1 MINLKL
7 LDDAEVSMNN
17 LENSYVIELDNMN
30 FNDAYMLIEK
40 KWIEI
45 QNGIP
50 VNCITFKHSLWDVS
64 QIEDFIL
71 KCKKKLIENNN
82 FTWCVRSFTIC
93 RENTVLFIS
102 FYNSYSN
109 LQSGK
114 SKSSDS
120 INSEFNFIKKYYVSP
135 AFEQAIMLNELSNNI
150 QTNEFSNEFINFLKK
165 ITYGNT
171 LVTSTLASEI
181 LTQNGYFTVPQKL
194 SYNSVKVLPSFSDDK
209 IKLIENTRIATMFE
223 DKIDVHSYNFFE
235 VVHPAYAKQCT
246 TLSYF
251 ISKYLNNNDEINC
264 IDVGTGCGTTLI
276 MIKEMLPNMK
286 VHAIEPSEVAFKYL
300 QENIKGISNIT
311 IDKIGFLEL
320 TINKQVPLIMST
332 GASHHFNT
340 YFFFQKSW
348 ELISKEGLLIVA
360 DEFISPFKDINER
373 NKNLI
378 LHHTSYMLSILF
390 DIPHEVKQ
398 NLTNDE
404 LLLIEWFKRDIPLAN
419 FNACFNYIE
428 ESVYICENLLNRIR
442 ELSLSTKISDSFM
455 AFYRLQ
461 ILELEA
467 LVAGLCYEVEQK
479 TYPERFIRMA
489 NLVGFTLLDHVR
501 VHKTMNSG
509 EFDAGTH
516 VFVFKK

>member
-7 LDDAEVSMNN
+7 LDDAEVSINN

-30 FNDAYMLIEK
+30 FDDTCMLIEK

-45 QNGIP
+45 QNGIS
-50 VNCITFKHSLWDVS
+50 VNCITFKHNLWDVS

-71 KCKKKLIENNN
+71 SCKRKLIKNNN
-82 FTWCVRSFTIC
+82 FTWSVRSFTIC
-93 RENTVLFIS
+93 RKNAVLFIS

-109 LQSGK
+109 LQSGR
-114 SKSSDS
+114 SSNS
-120 INSEFNFIKKYYVSP
+120 INNELSFIRKYDLSSV
-135 AFEQAIMLNELSNNI
+135 FEQAIMLNELSNNI
-150 QTNEFSNEFINFLKK
+150 QANGFSNEFIDFLKK
-165 ITYGNT
+165 IACGNI

-194 SYNSVKVLPSFSDDK
+194 SYNSVKAFPSFSDDK
-209 IKLIENTRIATMFE
+209 IKFTDNTRIATMFE

-251 ISKYLNNNDEINC
+251 ISKYLDNNDEINC

-276 MIKEMLPNMK
+276 MIKEMLPNIK

-300 QENIKGISNIT
+300 QENIKGFSNIT
-311 IDKIGFLEL
+311 VDKIGFLEL

-348 ELISKEGLLIVA
+348 ELISKGGLLIVA

-419 FNACFNYIE
+419 FYACFNYVE
-428 ESVYICENLLNRIR
+428 ESTYICKNLLNRVH

-467 LVAGLCYEVEQK
+467 LAAGLCYEVEQK
-479 TYPERFIRMA
+479 TYPERFVRMA
-489 NLVGFTLLDHVR
+489 NLAGFTLLDHVR
-501 VHKTMNSG
+501 VHKTMNSS

-516 VFVFKK
+516 VFVFQK